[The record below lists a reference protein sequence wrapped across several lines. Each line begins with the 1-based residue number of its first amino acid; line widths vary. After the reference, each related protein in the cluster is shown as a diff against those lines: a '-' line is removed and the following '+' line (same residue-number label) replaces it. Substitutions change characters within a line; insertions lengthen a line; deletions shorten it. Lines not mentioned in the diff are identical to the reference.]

1 MLKELQRLV
10 ETGELEAE
18 SVPSLQQIKSWIS
31 RFSQRH
37 KNRQLKTRHLINKKK
52 FFFSYLFLFLKT
64 INYMFLINKY
74 NRYTENVKIFI

>member
-1 MLKELQRLV
+1 MFLAGNIEKSKKYSPEDMLKELQRLV

-37 KNRQLKTRHLINKKK
+37 KKKT
-52 FFFSYLFLFLKT
+52 SS
-64 INYMFLINKY
+64 
-74 NRYTENVKIFI
+74 

>member
-31 RFSQRH
+31 RFSQCH
-37 KNRQLKTRHLINKKK
+37 KKQVA
-52 FFFSYLFLFLKT
+52 
-64 INYMFLINKY
+64 
-74 NRYTENVKIFI
+74 ENTSSN